1 MNMKKEYFAP
11 FAVYMTVDCDTII
24 ATSPGVKVEIDKDGT
39 GGDEHLSN
47 RNQGNWG
54 NLWNK

>member
-11 FAVYMTVDCDTII
+11 AAVYMTVDCDTII
-24 ATSPGVKVEIDKDGT
+24 ATSPVSISIDKT
-39 GGDEHLSN
+39 QEGDEQLSN
-47 RNQGNWG
+47 KQQGTWG

>member
-24 ATSPGVKVEIDKDGT
+24 ATSPVSISIDKT
-39 GGDEHLSN
+39 GEGDEQLSN
-47 RNQGNWG
+47 KQQGAWG

>member
-1 MNMKKEYFAP
+1 MKKEYFAP
-11 FAVYMTVDCDTII
+11 FAVYMTVDCDTIL
-24 ATSPGVKVEIDKDGT
+24 ATSPGGKIEIDKDDT